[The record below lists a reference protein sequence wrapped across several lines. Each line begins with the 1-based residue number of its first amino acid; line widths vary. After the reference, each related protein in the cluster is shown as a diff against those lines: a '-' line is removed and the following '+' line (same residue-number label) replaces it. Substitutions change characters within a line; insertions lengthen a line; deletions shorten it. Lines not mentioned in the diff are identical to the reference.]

1 MLNMIEYTWIDLN
14 KRVLNK
20 LHVFFISNS
29 FLGVNVRVAQ
39 QIYVSKAK
47 SCLGVAKQFPK
58 FLTIFS
64 NFLIVTWIYPKYY
77 CTQLR
82 CIKTIVEKFSFS
94 ELKIEKAKFFTQS
107 SIKFF
112 LQERF

>member
-1 MLNMIEYTWIDLN
+1 MNVFDAVHSIRSLY
-14 KRVLNK
+14 K

-29 FLGVNVRVAQ
+29 FLVVNVRVAQ
-39 QIYVSKAK
+39 QIYVFKAK
-47 SCLGVAKQFPK
+47 SCLAVSK

-64 NFLIVTWIYPKYY
+64 NFLIVTRIYPKYY

-107 SIKFF
+107 SFKIF